1 MSMNMNMNTILR
13 MNENCGKV
21 SHNAI
26 NGSISDYV
34 VT

>member
-1 MSMNMNMNTILR
+1 MKYMSMNMNTIL
-13 MNENCGKV
+13 NENCGNG